1 MDEDGDYVVVVNK
14 EEGLDPTDP
23 NAIYLIDHAWT
34 YTPDQ
39 GMRVC
44 TSSSVVI
51 KCDVI

>member
-39 GMRVC
+39 GTCVC
-44 TSSSVVI
+44 VCVCMSSLNVM
-51 KCDVI
+51 